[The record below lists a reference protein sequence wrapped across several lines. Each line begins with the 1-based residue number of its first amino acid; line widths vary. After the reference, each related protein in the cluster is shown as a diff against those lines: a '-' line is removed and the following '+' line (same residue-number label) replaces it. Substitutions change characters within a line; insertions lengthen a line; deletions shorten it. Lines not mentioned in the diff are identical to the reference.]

1 MNKVIKVAILTQD
14 DSLVIPRN
22 INKINAL
29 ENIRIEIVVC
39 IKSKGALAQKKM
51 MFVKGFGLFQSFIGN
66 KNYY

>member
-29 ENIRIEIVVC
+29 KILELRLLCASNQRVH
-39 IKSKGALAQKKM
+39 
-51 MFVKGFGLFQSFIGN
+51 
-66 KNYY
+66 